1 MSTLVLMVVILVLVI
16 LWSWWG
22 GDLGGGDLGGVDLG
36 GDDPGGMILEEYDP
50 GGDDVNIILSWRNMI
65 ALLMLMLIYFC
76 SKVGDFEVRVEQA
89 KLSQLTVKIF
99 S

>member
-1 MSTLVLMVVILVLVI
+1 
-16 LWSWWG
+16 
-22 GDLGGGDLGGVDLG
+22 
-36 GDDPGGMILEEYDP
+36 MILEEYDP

-65 ALLMLMLIYFC
+65 ALLMLKYFC